1 MADNAQ
7 MYGLRFHSTRSGSG
21 TPNVLRKRVASAY
34 NGSLNSAAV
43 DMNIGDVVKLVNDGT
58 VALVVAGD
66 TTMFGVI
73 VGIGPYWDGSK
84 LIRNSKLPNSAG
96 AYSTNYDRET
106 TVFVIPFE
114 DAIFEI
120 DCDDASSATT
130 FAAYRT
136 LVGNNGDLVTTGNAT
151 TGKASYM
158 FDISDAVANT
168 TASAQMRILD
178 ISPTLAN
185 QDFSGNYV
193 KLLVVANEVSTNLPG
208 YDSGATGV

>member
-7 MYGLRFHSTRSGSG
+7 LYGLRFHSTRSGSG
-21 TPNVLRKRVASAY
+21 IPAVVRKRVASAY

-43 DMNIGDVVKLVNDGT
+43 DINIGDAVKLVNDGT
-58 VALVVAGD
+58 VAHVVAGD
-66 TTMFGVI
+66 TTMFGV
-73 VGIGPYWDGSK
+73 VCGIGPYWDGTK
-84 LIRNSKLPNSAG
+84 MVFNSKLPNSAG
-96 AYSTNYDRET
+96 SYSTVYDRES
-106 TVFVIPFE
+106 TVLVIPFT

-120 DCDDASSATT
+120 DCDDSSSATT

-136 LVGNNGDLVTTGNAT
+136 LVGNNGELVSAGSAT
-151 TGKASYM
+151 TGKGHYR

-168 TASAQMRILD
+168 TASAQLRILD

-193 KLLVVANEVSTNLPG
+193 KLLVVANETGTNWAG
-208 YDSGATGV
+208 YATGATGV